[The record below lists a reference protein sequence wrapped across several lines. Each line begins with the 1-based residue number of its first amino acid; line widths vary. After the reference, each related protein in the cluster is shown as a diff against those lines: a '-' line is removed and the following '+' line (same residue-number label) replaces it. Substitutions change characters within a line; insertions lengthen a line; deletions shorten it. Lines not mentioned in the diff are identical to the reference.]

1 VTKYDGVVICIILLI
16 LSSPIDIPNFG
27 GQHRSG
33 NFPLTPPD
41 SDGPDSPDVDQGK
54 RIDFFSKIFKKT
66 FLIA

>member
-1 VTKYDGVVICIILLI
+1 MRNCDCVVIYVILLI

-54 RIDFFSKIFKKT
+54 RID
-66 FLIA
+66 

>member
-1 VTKYDGVVICIILLI
+1 MYKFQVEYIILLI

-54 RIDFFSKIFKKT
+54 RIKIFYRT
-66 FLIA
+66 FKLSRVCP